1 MENRFEEKRESPRL
15 RVNYVMKYCKKDNV
29 ARFHAFFNDISE
41 KGIRFLSKENLPK
54 ATPLFIEL
62 SANEPTLTLNGRV
75 VWQNSLGKNFYEL
88 GVSFEE
94 VPSEKKKLLVKYID
108 HLKGK
113 LA

>member
-1 MENRFEEKRESPRL
+1 MEEKIMEKREAPRL
-15 RVNYVMKYCKKDNV
+15 KINYLMKYSRKDSI

-41 KGIRFLSKENLPK
+41 KGLRFLSKEYLPK

-62 SANEPTLTLNGRV
+62 SSEEEPLKLYGRV

-88 GVSFEE
+88 WVIYEE
-94 VPSEKKKLLVKYID
+94 VPREKKTLLCKYIET
-108 HLKGK
+108 LKGK

>member
-1 MENRFEEKRESPRL
+1 MEEKFMEKRESPRL
-15 RVNYVMKYCKKDNV
+15 KINYLMKYGRENGV

-41 KGIRFLSKENLPK
+41 KGLRFLSKEHLPR

-62 SANEPTLTLNGRV
+62 PTEQEPLKLSGRV

-94 VPSEKKKLLVKYID
+94 VSGEKKTLLCRYID
-108 HLKGK
+108 TLKGK
-113 LA
+113 LR